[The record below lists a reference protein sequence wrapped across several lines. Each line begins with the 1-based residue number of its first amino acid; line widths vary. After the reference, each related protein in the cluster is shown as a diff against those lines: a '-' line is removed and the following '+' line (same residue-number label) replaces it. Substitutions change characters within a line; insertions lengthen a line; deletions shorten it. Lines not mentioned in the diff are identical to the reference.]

1 MLGTKIQKEYMLD
14 ENGKFTAD
22 FFVDDKQYA
31 ACAVWCNENRA
42 TIEDKGD
49 YFEVV
54 AIPAPPLDEI
64 KTLKWNEIKSARD
77 KAEQAGC
84 PYMGSVLDSDSL
96 SVQRINT
103 AVQAAQVVGESFAV
117 DWTMQDNTV
126 IHMTYADVLGM
137 PAALAVFSNDLH
149 QKARGLRE
157 QINEAETVEEVEA
170 ITWQ

>member
-1 MLGTKIQKEYMLD
+1 MNIGYKLYEGTENFDELQLEMALICV
-14 ENGKFTAD
+14 ENGWCME
-22 FFVDDKQYA
+22 DDYD
-31 ACAVWCNENRA
+31 EDGNRYLVINPPYEP
-42 TIEDKGD
+42 TIE
-49 YFEVV
+49 EVRQ
-54 AIPAPPLDEI
+54 AKWEEI
-64 KTLKWNEIKSARD
+64 KAKRD
-77 KAEQAGC
+77 TEEQAGC

-126 IHMTYADVLGM
+126 VHMTYADVLGM

-149 QKARGLRE
+149 QKARGLRD
-157 QINEAETVEEVEA
+157 QINAAETVEEVEA